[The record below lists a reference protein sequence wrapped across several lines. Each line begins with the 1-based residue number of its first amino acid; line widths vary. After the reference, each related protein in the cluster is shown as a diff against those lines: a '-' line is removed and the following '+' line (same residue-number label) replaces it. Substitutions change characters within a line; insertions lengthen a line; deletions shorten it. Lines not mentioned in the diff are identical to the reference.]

1 MPLNWRGKKA
11 VWLVLDIG
19 NSAVKGGLYEDGR
32 LHHTFRAAHE
42 TASLATTLR
51 AEIQAQPIERAGFSS
66 VVPRSTAIVS
76 NVLAEAEIAATP
88 IEHSMKIP
96 FELAYRTPETLGTD
110 RLAAAAAAWLLYGR
124 GESRGVIALDAGTAF
139 TYEVID
145 RNGVYQG
152 GAISPGPGLM
162 QRSLNRDTAQLPEVP
177 LSLPD
182 EPIGR
187 STVEAIQAGIM
198 FGFIE
203 SVRGLLNRINGM
215 LREDAFVVVTGGWGT
230 LIKEQVSDVD
240 AVEPHL
246 VLEGVR
252 LLMEMNG

>member
-1 MPLNWRGKKA
+1 M
-11 VWLVLDIG
+11 WLVLDIG
-19 NSAVKGGLYEDGR
+19 NSAVKGGVYEDGR
-32 LHHTFRAAHE
+32 LHHTFRASHE

-51 AEIQAQPIERAGFSS
+51 AEIQARPIERAGFAS
-66 VVPRSTAIVS
+66 VVPRSTAIVAS
-76 NVLAEAEIAATP
+76 VLAEADIPATP
-88 IEHSMKIP
+88 IEHSMKLP

-110 RLAAAAAAWLLYGR
+110 RLAAAAAAWLLYGH
-124 GESRGVIALDAGTAF
+124 GESPEVSRAVIALDAGTAF

-152 GAISPGPGLM
+152 GTISPGPGLM

-182 EPIGR
+182 LPIGR

-198 FGFIE
+198 YGFIE
-203 SVRGLLNRINGM
+203 GVRGLLKRIDEM
-215 LREDAFVVVTGGWGT
+215 LGTDAFVVVTGGWGT
-230 LIKEQVSDVD
+230 LIKEHVSDVD
-240 AVEPHL
+240 AFEPHL

>member
-1 MPLNWRGKKA
+1 
-11 VWLVLDIG
+11 
-19 NSAVKGGLYEDGR
+19 
-32 LHHTFRAAHE
+32 
-42 TASLATTLR
+42 
-51 AEIQAQPIERAGFSS
+51 
-66 VVPRSTAIVS
+66 
-76 NVLAEAEIAATP
+76 
-88 IEHSMKIP
+88 
-96 FELAYRTPETLGTD
+96 
-110 RLAAAAAAWLLYGR
+110 
-124 GESRGVIALDAGTAF
+124 VIALDAGTAF

-152 GAISPGPGLM
+152 GTISPGPGLM

>member
-1 MPLNWRGKKA
+1 MWM
-11 VWLVLDIG
+11 VLDIG

-32 LHHTFRAAHE
+32 LHRAFRAAHD
-42 TASLATTLR
+42 TAALATVLR
-51 AEIQAQPIERAGFSS
+51 TEIQGASIQRAGFSS
-66 VVPRSTAIVS
+66 VVPKSTATVE
-76 NVLAEAEIAATP
+76 NVLAEAGISATR
-88 IEHSMKIP
+88 IEHGMLLP

-124 GESRGVIALDAGTAF
+124 GEDRSVIALDAGTAF

-145 RNGVYQG
+145 RGGVYRG

-162 QRSLNRDTAQLPEVP
+162 QRSLSRDTAQLPEVS

-182 EPIGR
+182 EPMGR

-198 FGFIE
+198 YGIID
-203 SVRGLLNRINGM
+203 SVRGLLKRIDAM
-215 LREDAFVVVTGGWGT
+215 LNEDAFVVMTGGWAP
-230 LIKEQVSDVD
+230 LIKEHVSAVD
-240 AVEPHL
+240 AFEPHL

-252 LLMEMNG
+252 MLMEMNR